1 MPMSSVSNADQ
12 QMMILTQ
19 KAEEEEIDEELL
31 DVDEMEYPP
40 SQ

>member
-19 KAEEEEIDEELL
+19 RAEEEEIDEELL